1 MNGFQICQLTQ
12 SDPRIE
18 SGRLFDTLLHMR
30 FRSSLSTTQFVFIK
44 KSMTTYCE
52 ESDRLFVRNELEGI
66 LDKYRNSIHE
76 DLLLKDIMNFSILLY
91 QTKKV
96 QYVLE
101 TDFQ

>member
-1 MNGFQICQLTQ
+1 
-12 SDPRIE
+12 
-18 SGRLFDTLLHMR
+18 
-30 FRSSLSTTQFVFIK
+30 
-44 KSMTTYCE
+44 MTTYCE

>member
-1 MNGFQICQLTQ
+1 
-12 SDPRIE
+12 
-18 SGRLFDTLLHMR
+18 
-30 FRSSLSTTQFVFIK
+30 
-44 KSMTTYCE
+44 MTTYCE
-52 ESDRLFVRNELEGI
+52 ESDHIFVRNEIEGI